1 MTKTSTTN
9 EGSHHHVPHF
19 SGEREAAAFW
29 DTHSPFDF
37 PGEFEEVAIGPA
49 RAVRKRVRAALG
61 GIEDI
66 EGIGPS
72 YAAKL
77 KEMGIST
84 VEKLLERGASRGG
97 RQEIASTTGIRDD
110 LVLRWVNH
118 ADLYRIKGVG
128 AELAELLEAAGVDSV
143 PELAQRDPENLQKVM
158 AAKNEEEKLT
168 RRVPSKSQV
177 TAWVAEAKTLEWKVS
192 H

>member
-1 MTKTSTTN
+1 MTKISKTTD
-9 EGSHHHVPHF
+9 GSHDHVPHF
-19 SGEREAAAFW
+19 ASEQEAAVFW

-37 PGEFEEVAIGPA
+37 PGEFEEVEIGPA
-49 RAVRKRVRAALG
+49 RAGRKRGIAALG

-66 EGIGPS
+66 EGIGPAD
-72 YAAKL
+72 AAKL

-84 VEKLLERGASRGG
+84 VEKLLERGATRSG

-128 AELAELLEAAGVDSV
+128 AELAELLEEAGVDSV
-143 PELAQRDPENLQKVM
+143 PELAQRNPANLQKAM
-158 AAKNEEEKLT
+158 AKKNEEKRLT
-168 RRVPSKSQV
+168 RRVPSESRV
-177 TAWVAEAKTLEWKVS
+177 AAWVAEARTLAWKVT